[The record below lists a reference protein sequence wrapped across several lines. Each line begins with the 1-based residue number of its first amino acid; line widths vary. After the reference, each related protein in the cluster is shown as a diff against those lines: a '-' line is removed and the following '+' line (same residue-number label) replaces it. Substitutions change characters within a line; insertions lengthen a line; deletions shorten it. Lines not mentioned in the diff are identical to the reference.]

1 VQSQPDVGSTFTVL
15 LPTEAVAYT
24 SPLTAI
30 DVRGVPCVLLRDPDA
45 PQEMDDMATHLQHAG
60 AVVTIVAT
68 ASEAH
73 AALRDAAKPVVFVR
87 RVPNGAPSGVDG
99 FSDDDV
105 RGLHI
110 TDGRRRT
117 ARVVAPSLVTLDRYY
132 LRSRSLLRAV
142 AIAAGRASPEL
153 LNEDL
158 PALNAPAPR
167 AAPISV
173 EQARAEGQLILV
185 AEDDEV
191 NQKVIMQQLA
201 LLGFAAEIARNGAEA
216 LDMLKQNRY
225 ALLLTDLHMP
235 VMDGYELTR
244 RIRSDEAETSAPYP
258 LPIVALTAN
267 ALRGEETRARDL
279 GMTAFLTKPV
289 LLNVLKGT
297 LSQWVTPQVAAP
309 TPRQAMPAVAPAGTS
324 LPTLDIAVLQS
335 LVGDDADIIHEFLTD
350 YRTSAQRIASDI
362 RLAHTQGD
370 LTALGAACHKLKSS
384 SRSVGALSLG
394 ELCQKI
400 EQSARQRDVES
411 VNRSTEEFEPEFAAV
426 MNALSSAL
434 S

>member
-1 VQSQPDVGSTFTVL
+1 
-15 LPTEAVAYT
+15 
-24 SPLTAI
+24 
-30 DVRGVPCVLLRDPDA
+30 
-45 PQEMDDMATHLQHAG
+45 MLQ
-60 AVVTIVAT
+60 
-68 ASEAH
+68 
-73 AALRDAAKPVVFVR
+73 
-87 RVPNGAPSGVDG
+87 
-99 FSDDDV
+99 
-105 RGLHI
+105 
-110 TDGRRRT
+110 
-117 ARVVAPSLVTLDRYY
+117 
-132 LRSRSLLRAV
+132 
-142 AIAAGRASPEL
+142 
-153 LNEDL
+153 
-158 PALNAPAPR
+158 
-167 AAPISV
+167 
-173 EQARAEGQLILV
+173 
-185 AEDDEV
+185 
-191 NQKVIMQQLA
+191 
-201 LLGFAAEIARNGAEA
+201 
-216 LDMLKQNRY
+216 QNRY

-244 RIRSDEAETSAPYP
+244 RIRSDEAETAAPYP

-267 ALRGEETRARDL
+267 ALRGEESRSRDL

-289 LLNVLKGT
+289 LLSVLKGT

-362 RLAHTQGD
+362 RLAHAQGD
-370 LTALGAACHKLKSS
+370 LSALGAACHKLKSS

-411 VNRSTEEFEPEFAAV
+411 VNRSTEEFEPEFEAV